1 MRIFNFFLPQRIKQ
15 RSIFVYVSVR
25 FLWLMTL
32 VGVIRSLLHIFLPDG
47 GAQSIATIPLT
58 SFSIEAQAV
67 VVGMFAFWGLSQLLS
82 SLFYVYILIAKVQWI
97 PLAWLLVLFEYT
109 ARWLI
114 GQWKPFETIGTAPG
128 AIGNYVFVVLSLAML
143 VWYGI
148 QHRKLIF

>member
-58 SFSIEAQAV
+58 TFPIEAQAV
-67 VVGMFAFWGLSQLLS
+67 VVGMFAF
-82 SLFYVYILIAKVQWI
+82 
-97 PLAWLLVLFEYT
+97 
-109 ARWLI
+109 
-114 GQWKPFETIGTAPG
+114 
-128 AIGNYVFVVLSLAML
+128 
-143 VWYGI
+143 
-148 QHRKLIF
+148 